1 MDGLQGREI
10 RPRRSFFPT
19 AQKNLIQLLAL
30 IFNKTHSQLIIT
42 THSLHV
48 LATFNNLLY
57 YSKVLQENPTKRA
70 QLEDY
75 FGTIGISEIADIKPD
90 NFSAYSLNTTAD
102 TDDYCKSLIDSET
115 NLIGDNAI
123 DESSENIYEDFNFM
137 YSII

>member
-1 MDGLQGREI
+1 M
-10 RPRRSFFPT
+10 
-19 AQKNLIQLLAL
+19 IQLLAL

-57 YSKVLQENPTKRA
+57 YSKVLTEKPDTRP
-70 QLEDY
+70 QLENY
-75 FGTIGISEIADIKPD
+75 FGTLGISEIADIKPD
-90 NFSAYSLNTTAD
+90 IFSAYSLNTTANPN
-102 TDDYCKSLIDSET
+102 DYCKSLIDRET
-115 NLIGDNAI
+115 NLIGNNVI